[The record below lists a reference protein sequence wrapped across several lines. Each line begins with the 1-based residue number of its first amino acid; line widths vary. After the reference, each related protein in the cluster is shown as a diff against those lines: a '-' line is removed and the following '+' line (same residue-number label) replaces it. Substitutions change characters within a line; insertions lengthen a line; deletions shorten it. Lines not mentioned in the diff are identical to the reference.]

1 MKILIVEDQ
10 VLIANHIKNILE
22 DGGFQNV
29 EMAFKLNE
37 ATEKL
42 NQFSPNLILLDIN
55 VEGQNSGIDW
65 AEENVKNAKI
75 IFITGQSEIETM
87 QKALT
92 TNPIAYLTKPVK
104 EIDLLATLEVA
115 KKQLNLNYVI
125 IKDGFDEVKLSFD
138 DIQFIKSERN
148 YIDIQ
153 TVTKKITVRNT
164 LDAFFN
170 ELDATIF
177 CKTHRSYIVNTSKIT
192 QKKSNSIFIN
202 EYELPLSRNCNLNL

>member
-42 NQFSPNLILLDIN
+42 NEFSPNLILLDIN

-75 IFITGQSEIETM
+75 IFITGQSEIKTM
-87 QKALT
+87 QKALR

-170 ELDATIF
+170 ELDATLF

>member
-42 NQFSPNLILLDIN
+42 NEFNPNLILLDIN

-75 IFITGQSEIETM
+75 IFITGQSEIKTM

>member
-42 NQFSPNLILLDIN
+42 NEFSPNLILLDIN

-75 IFITGQSEIETM
+75 IFITGQSEIKTM

>member
-42 NQFSPNLILLDIN
+42 NEFSPNLILLDIN

-75 IFITGQSEIETM
+75 IFITGQSEIKTM
-87 QKALT
+87 QKALR

>member
-42 NQFSPNLILLDIN
+42 NEFSPNLILLDIN

-75 IFITGQSEIETM
+75 IFITGQSEIKTM

-92 TNPIAYLTKPVK
+92 INPIAYLTKPVK

>member
-42 NQFSPNLILLDIN
+42 NEFSPNLILLDIN
-55 VEGQNSGIDW
+55 VEGQNSGINW

-87 QKALT
+87 QKAFI

-104 EIDLLATLEVA
+104 EIDLLAALQVA
-115 KKQLNLNYVI
+115 KKQIKSSYMIV
-125 IKDGFDEVKLSFD
+125 KDGFDEIKLNFS
-138 DIQFIKSERN
+138 DILFIKSERN

-153 TVTKKITVRNT
+153 TTTKKITIRNT
-164 LDAFFN
+164 LENIFN
-170 ELDATIF
+170 ELDANIF
-177 CKTHRSYIVNTSKIT
+177 CKTHRSYVVNSSKIT
-192 QKKSNSIFIN
+192 QKTSNSIFIN
-202 EYELPLSRNCNLNL
+202 EYELPLSRNCILNL